1 MFDRN
6 GPIAEL
12 LAPFVNQTILK
23 AETITEVLN
32 NKKKEGGQ
40 IYSELD
46 DYEKYLKIF

>member
-6 GPIAEL
+6 GPLAEL
-12 LAPFVNQTILK
+12 LAPFVNKTIFF
-23 AETITEVLN
+23 ETLSEVRN

-46 DYEKYLKIF
+46 GDYEKVS